1 MATRHVLLSWS
12 SGKDSA
18 WALHVLQGD
27 PSVQVVGLLTTLN
40 ERAHRVAMHAVR
52 ESLLD
57 EQASALGLSLTKVY
71 LPDPCSNADYE
82 RAMSKAMRDARHQ
95 GVDAIAFGDLFLE
108 DIRRY
113 REENLAPTGIEP
125 IFPLWGTP
133 TTDLARKMVA
143 AGLRAIVTSVDPAQ
157 LDPRFAG
164 RVFDQ
169 AFLEDLPD
177 GVDCCGE
184 NGEFHTFAYAGPMF
198 EQPLAVTPG
207 RAVTR
212 DGFVYFDVVTSA

>member
-1 MATRHVLLSWS
+1 VTRHVLLSWS

-18 WALHVLQGD
+18 WALHVLRGD
-27 PSVQVVGLLTTLN
+27 PSVQVVGLLTTIN
-40 ERAHRVAMHAVR
+40 EKANRVAMHAVR

-57 EQASALGLSLTKVY
+57 QQARALGLPTTKIY
-71 LPDPCSNADYE
+71 LPEPCSNADYE
-82 RAMSKAMRDARHQ
+82 RAMIEAMDDARRH

-113 REENLAPTGIEP
+113 REEKLAPTGIEP
-125 IFPLWGTP
+125 IFPLWGAP
-133 TTDLARKMVA
+133 TADLAREMVT

-157 LDPRFAG
+157 LDPKFVD

-169 AFLEDLPD
+169 AFLEDLPA
-177 GVDCCGE
+177 GVDPCGE

-198 EQPLAVTPG
+198 EQPLDVTPG
-207 RAVTR
+207 QAAER
-212 DGFVYFDVVTSA
+212 DGFVYFDVMP